1 MIKLTKLNGKKF
13 YLNVFQIKTMKAIP
27 ETKIKMMDNDY
38 YLVKETIEE
47 VQKKIEDFWRLRLG
61 DEQ

>member
-1 MIKLTKLNGKKF
+1 MIKLTKLNGKRF